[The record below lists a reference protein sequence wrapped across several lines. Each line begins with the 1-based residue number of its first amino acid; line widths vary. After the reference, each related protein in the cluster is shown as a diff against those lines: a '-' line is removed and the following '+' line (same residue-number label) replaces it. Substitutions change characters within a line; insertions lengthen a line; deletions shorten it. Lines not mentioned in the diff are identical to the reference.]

1 MEREM
6 PGKKEVR
13 KVSLLKFIKNIDA
26 PTVLGNNSKAVLL
39 VHCNQ
44 VKIVLELTAFTFI
57 CNTVLAFLIGRA
69 ACSSV
74 GASTPLA
81 AHLLLTSRQV
91 TWPDPFPT
99 SLVHF
104 ATYKAKKTF

>member
-1 MEREM
+1 M
-6 PGKKEVR
+6 
-13 KVSLLKFIKNIDA
+13 
-26 PTVLGNNSKAVLL
+26 GNNSKAVLL

-57 CNTVLAFLIGRA
+57 CTTVLAFLMGGA

-81 AHLLLTSRQV
+81 EAIAIATPLAEAVAALLAEAISAHLLLTSRQV
-91 TWPDPFPT
+91 TQSDPFPT
-99 SLVHF
+99 TLLHF
-104 ATYKAKKTF
+104 ATYKAIDYLF